1 MKQVVGHILGIA
13 FIIGLFFFV
22 FVYLELWFLEA
33 NPPQL
38 SNDVTMEQW
47 ISSFQR
53 WAFICVGAAGFA
65 SLLWYGLAQWGFKI
79 HRWKDTGRR
88 SIWILLFFLPIL
100 AIILSVIFVER
111 AQSGLRFEQCFFF
124 LINGLLS
131 YYLATLLFSP
141 ASFKYTPAGAK
152 YIRHW

>member
-1 MKQVVGHILGIA
+1 MKHAGHISGIL
-13 FIIGLFFFV
+13 FIIILFFFL
-22 FVYLELWFLEA
+22 VYLELWFLDL

-38 SNDVTMEQW
+38 PDGLNMEEW
-47 ISSFQR
+47 KASFQR

-79 HRWKDTGRR
+79 NRWEDAGKR
-88 SIWILLFFLPIL
+88 SRWIFLFLFPIV
-100 AIILSVIFVER
+100 AIILGVIFVER
-111 AQSGLRFEQCFFF
+111 AESGLRFEQCVFFI
-124 LINGLLS
+124 INGLLS

-141 ASFKYTPAGAK
+141 VSFKYTPAGAK

>member
-1 MKQVVGHILGIA
+1 MKHAGHISGIT
-13 FIIGLFFFV
+13 FIVVVFFLL
-22 FVYLELWFLEA
+22 VYLELWFLDV

-38 SNDVTMEQW
+38 PDGVEKDQW
-47 ISSFQR
+47 KASFQR
-53 WAFICVGAAGFA
+53 WAFVCVGAAGFA
-65 SLLWYGLAQWGFKI
+65 SLLWYGIAQWVFEI
-79 HRWKDTGRR
+79 NRWEDGGKR
-88 SIWILLFFLPIL
+88 SWWVFLFFLPIV

-111 AQSGLRFEQCFFF
+111 AESGLRFEQCVFFI
-124 LINGLLS
+124 INGLLS

>member
-1 MKQVVGHILGIA
+1 MKHAGHISGIL
-13 FIIGLFFFV
+13 FIIILFFFLV
-22 FVYLELWFLEA
+22 HLELWFLDF

-38 SNDVTMEQW
+38 PDDLNIEQW
-47 ISSFQR
+47 KASFQR
-53 WAFICVGAAGFA
+53 WTLICVGAAGFA

-79 HRWKDTGRR
+79 NRWEDAGKR
-88 SIWILLFFLPIL
+88 SWWVFLFFLPIV

-111 AQSGLRFEQCFFF
+111 AESGLRFEQCVFFI
-124 LINGLLS
+124 INGLLS